1 MFSGFGV
8 RSMGSGE
15 GGYNPLSYHNGSVW
29 PHDCSLILA
38 GLAQYGLTNQAASLA
53 DGMLSAV
60 SHFPDRRLPELFAG
74 YSSDYGVPV
83 DYPTSNRPQAWA
95 AGAIIL
101 LVRSLLGI
109 DVDAPAKRLSTRPI
123 AVPGISRLVLRR
135 VPIGGT
141 SVDFELAANNGE
153 ARVRV
158 HGLPGGWRHER
169 SPL

>member
-1 MFSGFGV
+1 
-8 RSMGSGE
+8 MGASE
-15 GGYNPLSYHNGSVW
+15 GAYNPLSYHNGSVW

-38 GLAQYGLTNQAASLA
+38 GLARYGSSEEAASLA
-53 DGMLSAV
+53 AGMLSAV

-101 LVRSLLGI
+101 LVRALLGI
-109 DVDAPAKRLSTRPI
+109 EIDAPAKRLATRPI
-123 AVPGISRLVLRR
+123 AVPNLSQLVLRR
-135 VPIGGT
+135 VLLGDAR
-141 SVDFELAANNGE
+141 VDFELIVHDGE

-158 HGLPGGWRHER
+158 HGLPRGWRHEHAC
-169 SPL
+169 SP